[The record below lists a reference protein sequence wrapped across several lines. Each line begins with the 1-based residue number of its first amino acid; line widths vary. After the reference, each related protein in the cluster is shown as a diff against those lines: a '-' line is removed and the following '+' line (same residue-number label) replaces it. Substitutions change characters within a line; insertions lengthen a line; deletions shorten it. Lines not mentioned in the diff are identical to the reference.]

1 MFQSSSHEESE
12 IYTAEPNIPEPSLL
26 EVELAIEKLRKHK
39 EPRVDYI

>member
-1 MFQSSSHEESE
+1 MIV
-12 IYTAEPNIPEPSLL
+12 IYTVEPDFQEPSLL